1 MKTRENATAW
11 LLMAPA
17 LLVLAVFGIF
27 PIFYAFYVSLHA
39 WRIRQGEV
47 VGLGHYLR
55 ALGDPA
61 HLGLAVLAAALIWL
75 AWRCG
80 RRSSTTGE
88 EEGRTD
94 PSRAWVVASIVLMT
108 AAVVALAIAL
118 AGLADSGDLRLYNGF
133 KITLFYVLGTIP
145 AEISISMV
153 LAYLL
158 FRAQRGKGVFRML
171 FFLPYVTPMIAT
183 AVVFRTIFSPHP
195 SSIANRFW
203 GWFGLDNQR
212 WLFEGRSVVALLLE
226 GFGVGAPEWVNDLF
240 PSLALVSIILYNIW
254 VYVGYNTVIMLA
266 GLSAIPRHFYE
277 AAAIDGA
284 SAIRSFTHVT
294 LPLLSPTLF
303 FLTLVGVIGTFKAF
317 NHIYIMRS
325 AGAQDSVDV
334 LPVVIF
340 DQIYQFHDAGYAS
353 ALALILFGAILLLT
367 VLQNRLLGQR
377 VFYGD

>member
-1 MKTRENATAW
+1 MKARESATAW

-39 WRIRQGEV
+39 WRIRQGEA

-61 HLGLAVLAAALIWL
+61 HLGLAVVAAALIWL
-75 AWRCG
+75 AWRWG
-80 RRSSTTGE
+80 RRRSTAQEPGSR
-88 EEGRTD
+88 GRAG
-94 PSRAWVVASIVLMT
+94 SWVVASIVLVA
-108 AAVVALAIAL
+108 AAVGALAIAL
-118 AGLADSGDLRLYNGF
+118 GGLADSGDLRLYNGF

-145 AEISISMV
+145 AEICISMV

-195 SSIANRFW
+195 SSMANRFW
-203 GWFGLDNQR
+203 GWFGMDNQR
-212 WLFEGRSVVALLLE
+212 WLFEGRSVVTVLLE
-226 GFGVGAPEWVNDLF
+226 GIGVGAPEWVNDLF

-284 SAIRSFTHVT
+284 SAVRSFAHVT

-317 NHIYIMRS
+317 NHIYIMRT

-367 VLQNRLLGQR
+367 VQQNRLLGQR

>member
-1 MKTRENATAW
+1 MKAGESATAW
-11 LLMAPA
+11 LLLAPA

-39 WRIRQGEV
+39 WRIRRGDM
-47 VGLGHYLR
+47 VGLDHYLR
-55 ALGDPA
+55 ALGDPT
-61 HLGLAVLAAALIWL
+61 HVGLAVVAVAVLWMVWRWGRSGRDPDDSTRQRTGAWL
-75 AWRCG
+75 
-80 RRSSTTGE
+80 
-88 EEGRTD
+88 
-94 PSRAWVVASIVLMT
+94 VASLILGIG
-108 AAVVALAIAL
+108 AVTALATAL
-118 AGLADSGDLRLYNGF
+118 GGLADSGDLRLYNGF

-145 AEISISMV
+145 AEICMSMV

-158 FRAQRGKGVFRML
+158 FRARRGKGLFRTL
-171 FFLPYVTPMIAT
+171 YFLPYVTPMIAT

-195 SSIANRFW
+195 SSMANRFW
-203 GWFGLDNQR
+203 GWFGMEHQR
-212 WLFEGRSVVALLLE
+212 WLFEGRSVVTLVLE
-226 GFGVGAPEWVNDLF
+226 GMGANPPGWINDMF

-284 SAIRSFTHVT
+284 STVRGFVHVT

-317 NHIYIMRS
+317 NHIYIMRT

-340 DQIYQFHDAGYAS
+340 DQIYQFHNAGYAS
-353 ALALILFGAILLLT
+353 ALALILFGAILMLT
-367 VLQNRLLGQR
+367 VFQNRLLGQR